1 MQGQVH
7 NETAWTFPGYFPP
20 GENRILPAFYDKFGR
35 GAKPW
40 TLPHPDEIQK
50 QAENG
55 TDSSSTGSRLY
66 ISPSGIAVRWG
77 GEVSTAEAISLL
89 TIDTYIGREC
99 PIPKVY
105 GWYSE
110 PAESGSQKL
119 ACTFIYME
127 HIRGQSLA
135 ERYNTLKPQELKYIT
150 RQLCKAVAGLRSLK
164 AADEPSIGSIERK
177 ALPDK
182 ILARY
187 WKDVPFSAGPF
198 PTVAAFH
205 EALASIA
212 RVRFNL
218 PPETPIQ
225 KRSELPSDD
234 TPIVFT
240 HGDLSP
246 ENIIIT
252 APGDGPARLAGIV
265 GWNQAGWYPA
275 YWEIW
280 KARLST
286 NEGAGSAWW
295 VELLMEATTFQ
306 RSAAG
311 TRLFLQ
317 SCYQDKR
324 QGQEERLG
332 SIHNK

>member
-35 GAKPW
+35 DAKPW
-40 TLPHPDEIQK
+40 ALPHPDEIQK

-55 TDSSSTGSRLY
+55 AEKSSTGSRLY
-66 ISPSGIAVRWG
+66 ISSSGIAVKWG
-77 GEVSTAEAISLL
+77 QEVTTAEAISLL
-89 TIDTYIGREC
+89 TIDAYIGRDC
-99 PIPKVY
+99 PVPKVY
-105 GWYSE
+105 GWYL
-110 PAESGSQKL
+110 ESAQGGSQNL
-119 ACTFIYME
+119 PCTFIYME

-135 ERYNTLKPQELKYIT
+135 ERYETLKLQELKYIT

-164 AADEPSIGSIERK
+164 AADDQFIGSIDHK
-177 ALPDK
+177 ALPGK
-182 ILARY
+182 VLAQH
-187 WKDVPFSAGPF
+187 WGDVPSSAGPF

-205 EALASIA
+205 DALASIA

-240 HGDLSP
+240 HGDLRP
-246 ENIIIT
+246 ENVIIT

-265 GWNQAGWYPA
+265 SWKQAGWYPA
-275 YWEIW
+275 YWESW
-280 KARLST
+280 NVRLSASE
-286 NEGAGSAWW
+286 EGAGRGWW
-295 VELLMEATTFQ
+295 DEMLTEATTPFN
-306 RSAAG
+306 G
-311 TRLFLQ
+311 VL
-317 SCYQDKR
+317 
-324 QGQEERLG
+324 LG
-332 SIHNK
+332 LDFFYNLATLKTSTKVKKNA